1 MRVPNTTESQLLTE
15 LSALALD
22 SNALVRKAL
31 AQAFRSHHAQT
42 RDDGASYLEQH
53 VYSVTLSVIGYCR
66 TARKQVTAELVAG
79 ALLHDVLEDD
89 ADMTDEQFREE
100 LGEKVFSIVKPL
112 SKPDY
117 MGYPGDTKEDKK
129 YALNL
134 DYFARLR
141 SAPEESRIIKLADRL
156 NNILCIHLSPKPGK
170 MEFYVK
176 ETEEFYMPFAEE
188 VSEYYY
194 NMIDKRIT
202 ELKARDEGGGRRDG
216 GRGDAET
223 RGK

>member
-1 MRVPNTTESQLLTE
+1 MWELEGMKIPNTTESELLTE
-15 LSALALD
+15 LFALALD

-31 AQAFRSHHAQT
+31 AQAFKSHHAQT
-42 RDDGASYLEQH
+42 RDDGASYLKQH
-53 VYSVTLSVIGYCR
+53 VYSVTLSVMRYCG
-66 TARKQVTAELVAG
+66 TAQRQVTAELVAG

-89 ADMTDEQFREE
+89 TDMTDEQFRKEF
-100 LGEKVFSIVKPL
+100 GEKVFSIVKPL

-117 MGYPGDTKEDKK
+117 REYPGDTKEDKK

-134 DYFARLR
+134 DYFASLR
-141 SAPEESRIIKLADRL
+141 KAPEESRIIKLADRL

-176 ETEEFYMPFAEE
+176 ETEEFYMPFARE

-194 NMIDKRIT
+194 NRIKRRIE
-202 ELKARDEGGGRRDG
+202 ELRGSGERERGSRRV
-216 GRGDAET
+216 R
-223 RGK
+223 K

>member
-1 MRVPNTTESQLLTE
+1 MKVPNTTENELLAE

-22 SNALVRKAL
+22 SNILVRKAL
-31 AQAFRSHHAQT
+31 AQAFKSHHAQT

-53 VYSVTLSVIGYCR
+53 VYSVTLSVIRYYR
-66 TARKQVTAELVAG
+66 TSQKQVTTELVAG

-89 ADMTDEQFREE
+89 ADMTDEQFRKEF
-100 LGEKVFSIVKPL
+100 GEKVFSIVKPL

-117 MGYPGDTKEDKK
+117 REYPGNTKEDKK

-134 DYFARLR
+134 DYFASLR
-141 SAPEESRIIKLADRL
+141 GAPEESRIIKLADRL
-156 NNILCIHLSPKPGK
+156 NNILCIHLSPKLGK
-170 MEFYVK
+170 MKFYVK

-194 NMIDKRIT
+194 NIIDKRIE
-202 ELKARDEGGGRRDG
+202 ELRARKALPNRKINKE
-216 GRGDAET
+216 ELSI
-223 RGK
+223 

>member
-1 MRVPNTTESQLLTE
+1 MKVPSTTESELLKE
-15 LSALALD
+15 LSALALG
-22 SNALVRKAL
+22 STPLVRKAV
-31 AQAFRSHHAQT
+31 AQAFKSHHAQP

-53 VYSVTLSVIGYCR
+53 VYSVTLSVIRYCG
-66 TARKQVTAELVAG
+66 TAQRQVTAELVAG

-89 ADMTDEQFREE
+89 TDMTDEQFRKEF
-100 LGEKVFSIVKPL
+100 GARIFSIVKPL

-117 MGYPGDTKEDKK
+117 REFPGDTKEDKK

-134 DYFARLR
+134 DYFASLR
-141 SAPEESRIIKLADRL
+141 EAPEESRIIKLADRL

-170 MEFYVK
+170 MEFYIR

-194 NMIDKRIT
+194 NRIQRRIE
-202 ELKARDEGGGRRDG
+202 ELRTK
-216 GRGDAET
+216 GRGDAGKVRK
-223 RGK
+223 RGSE

>member
-1 MRVPNTTESQLLTE
+1 MKVPNTTESELLKE

-31 AQAFRSHHAQT
+31 AQAFKSHHAQT

-53 VYSVTLSVIGYCR
+53 VYSVTLSVIRYCGTVQR
-66 TARKQVTAELVAG
+66 QVTAELVAG

-89 ADMTDEQFREE
+89 ADMTDEQFKEE
-100 LGEKVFSIVKPL
+100 FGEKVFSIVKPL

-117 MGYPGDTKEDKK
+117 REYPGETKEDKK

-134 DYFARLR
+134 DYFASLGK
-141 SAPEESRIIKLADRL
+141 SSEESRIIKLADRL

-176 ETEEFYMPFAEE
+176 ETEAFYMPFARE
-188 VSEYYY
+188 VSEHYYE
-194 NMIDKRIT
+194 MIEKRIE
-202 ELKARDEGGGRRDG
+202 ELK
-216 GRGDAET
+216 GRGD
-223 RGK
+223 RGKGSEGE

>member
-1 MRVPNTTESQLLTE
+1 MKVPNTTESQLLTE

-31 AQAFRSHHAQT
+31 AQAFRSHHAQA

-53 VYSVTLSVIGYCR
+53 VYSVTLSVIRYCGTVQR
-66 TARKQVTAELVAG
+66 QVTAELVAG

-100 LGEKVFSIVKPL
+100 FGEKVFSIVKPL

-117 MGYPGDTKEDKK
+117 REYPGETKEHKK

-134 DYFARLR
+134 DYFASLR
-141 SAPEESRIIKLADRL
+141 KSPEESRIIKLADRL

-170 MEFYVK
+170 MDFYIK
-176 ETEEFYMPFAEE
+176 ETEDFYMPFAEE

-194 NMIDKRIT
+194 NMIEKRIE
-202 ELKARDEGGGRRDG
+202 ELK
-216 GRGDAET
+216 GRGD
-223 RGK
+223 RGKGSRGARESKEW

>member
-1 MRVPNTTESQLLTE
+1 MKVPNTTESELLTE
-15 LSALALD
+15 LSAVALD

-31 AQAFRSHHAQT
+31 DQAFKSHHAQT

-53 VYSVTLSVIGYCR
+53 VYSVALSVIGYCR

-89 ADMTDEQFREE
+89 TDMTDEQFREE
-100 LGEKVFSIVKPL
+100 FGEKAFSIVKPL
-112 SKPDY
+112 SKPNY
-117 MGYPGDTKEDKK
+117 RGYPGDTKEDKK

-134 DYFARLR
+134 DYFAGLR

-176 ETEEFYMPFAEE
+176 ETEAFYLPFAAE

-194 NMIDKRIT
+194 NRIKRRIE
-202 ELKARDEGGGRRDG
+202 ELKAREEGRETR

>member
-1 MRVPNTTESQLLTE
+1 MKVPNTTESELLKE

-22 SNALVRKAL
+22 SNVLVRKAL
-31 AQAFRSHHAQT
+31 DQAIKSHHAQT

-53 VYSVTLSVIGYCR
+53 VYSVALSVIGYCR
-66 TARKQVTAELVAG
+66 TARKKVTPELVAG

-89 ADMTDEQFREE
+89 ADMTDEQFRDEF
-100 LGEKVFSIVKPL
+100 GEKIFSIVKPL

-117 MGYPGDTKEDKK
+117 RGYPGETKEDKK

-134 DYFARLR
+134 DYFASLGE
-141 SAPEESRIIKLADRL
+141 APEEPRIIKLADRL

-170 MEFYVK
+170 MEFYIK
-176 ETEEFYMPFAEE
+176 ETEEFYMPFARE

-194 NMIDKRIT
+194 DMIEKRIM
-202 ELKARDEGGGRRDG
+202 ELSARE
-216 GRGDAET
+216 
-223 RGK
+223 

>member
-1 MRVPNTTESQLLTE
+1 MKIPNTTESELLTE

-31 AQAFRSHHAQT
+31 AQAFKSHHAQT

-53 VYSVTLSVIGYCR
+53 VYSVTLSVIRYYG
-66 TARKQVTAELVAG
+66 TSQKQVTVELVAG

-89 ADMTDEQFREE
+89 TDMTDEQFREE
-100 LGEKVFSIVKPL
+100 FGERIFSIVKPL

-117 MGYPGDTKEDKK
+117 REYPGDTKEDKK

-141 SAPEESRIIKLADRL
+141 RAPEESRIIKLADRL

-176 ETEEFYMPFAEE
+176 ETEVFYMPFAEE
-188 VSEYYY
+188 VSDHYY
-194 NMIDKRIT
+194 NRIKNRVR
-202 ELKARDEGGGRRDG
+202 ELRARE
-216 GRGDAET
+216 
-223 RGK
+223 